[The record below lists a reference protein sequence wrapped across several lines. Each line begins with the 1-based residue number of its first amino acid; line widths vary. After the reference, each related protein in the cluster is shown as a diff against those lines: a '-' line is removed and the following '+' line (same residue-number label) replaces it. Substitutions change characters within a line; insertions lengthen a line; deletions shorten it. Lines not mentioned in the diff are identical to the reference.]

1 MVIEKKIFDLMYLIF
16 YLGGV
21 TLPLT
26 LNSLYVVLIKL
37 LYLRFSVSD
46 KLINAKDFTI
56 YKNVIK
62 TNLAKKKGT

>member
-1 MVIEKKIFDLMYLIF
+1 MVIEKKTFDLMYLIF

>member
-1 MVIEKKIFDLMYLIF
+1 MVIEKKTFDLMYLIF
-16 YLGGV
+16 YLGEV
-21 TLPLT
+21 TLLLK
-26 LNSLYVVLIKL
+26 LNSLYIVLIKL

-62 TNLAKKKGT
+62 TNLAKRKGT